1 MSRRMW
7 SAEADQF
14 LIQFY
19 RERGAAWCAGLANV
33 SKLSV
38 YQRAHHL
45 GLSRNHNH
53 ASDEQIKQAIR
64 SMHPRGL
71 TDTEI
76 ATAIA
81 AEHKSGVD
89 RHRVGVIRKA
99 MGLASNKVSDHMRQ
113 RVAVKTREQIA
124 KAGLNSLADVRTER
138 FNQWKRGLGW
148 PDSLTVRAVQ
158 ALEMFFQHGP
168 LTRVQ
173 LCDLLGVSSRKR
185 TAPTSNAKGGTVLA
199 ELAAA
204 GLICRVRKGVQV
216 PHDAVLHGET
226 KPSRPRTS
234 SRTIKTKWI
243 DLYFLNPGVEP
254 NNGRKATKH
263 ATAGGR

>member
-1 MSRRMW
+1 MPRKMW
-7 SAEADQF
+7 SAEDDQF
-14 LIQFY
+14 LVQFY
-19 RERGAAWCAGLANV
+19 RERGATWCAGLANC

-45 GLSRNHNH
+45 GLCRKHNH
-53 ASDEQIKQAIR
+53 ASDDQIERAIR

-71 TDTEI
+71 TDAEI
-76 ATAIA
+76 ARAIA
-81 AEHKSGVD
+81 TENNSGVD
-89 RHRVGVIRKA
+89 RHRVGVIRKR
-99 MGLASNKVSDHMRQ
+99 MGLDSNTLSDHTRQ
-113 RVAVKTREQIA
+113 RVAVKTREQLA
-124 KAGLNSLADVRTER
+124 KAGLNSLSDVRTER

-204 GLICRVRKGVQV
+204 GLISRVRKGLQV
-216 PHDAVLHGET
+216 PHNAILHQEA

-234 SRTIKTKWI
+234 SRIIKTKWI